1 MYQPE
6 NLNTRTP
13 EHLMIKTQNL
23 NFSYG
28 RRQILH
34 NVNLEVPVGSIFGFL
49 GPNGAGKTTTIKA
62 LLGLLRVKPG
72 MVNIFGKDICRE
84 RIAILQKTGN
94 MVEGPSLYDH
104 LSGYHNL
111 VLSCKLQNIP
121 INRVDEVLKTVDM
134 VQDAKRPVKQY
145 STGMKQRL
153 SLAVALLSK
162 PELLILDEPIN
173 GLDPSGIIEIRQL
186 LKNLN
191 QHENCTVF
199 LSSHILGEIEKLC
212 TDIAIINNGSLLYQG
227 NMQEFLHKTT
237 SANLFTIELNNPQA
251 GFAILSSHFPVVI
264 SNNMLVITLKEKS
277 DSAKAIRL
285 LVEAGCEVYRAEPAE
300 NDLEGSFLELLN
312 A

>member
-1 MYQPE
+1 LIIQTH
-6 NLNTRTP
+6 NLS
-13 EHLMIKTQNL
+13 
-23 NFSYG
+23 FSYS
-28 RRQILH
+28 RRPIL
-34 NVNLEVPVGSIFGFL
+34 NEVNLEVPAGSIFGFL

-72 MVNIFGKDICRE
+72 MVSIFGRDICND
-84 RIAILQKTGN
+84 RIAILEKTGN

-121 INRVDEVLKTVDM
+121 LNRVEAVLKTVDM

-153 SLAVALLSK
+153 SLAIALLSR

-173 GLDPSGIIEIRQL
+173 GLDPNGIIEIRQL

-191 QHENCTVF
+191 QNENCTVF

-212 TDIAIINNGSLLYQG
+212 TDIAIINKGSLLYQG
-227 NMQEFLHKTT
+227 NMQEFLHKKTT
-237 SANLFTIELNNPQA
+237 ANQYSIELNNPEE
-251 GFAILSSHFPVVI
+251 GFTALSAHFQVAISDR
-264 SNNMLVITLKEKS
+264 TLIINIKDKS
-277 DSAKAIRL
+277 DAAKAIRI
-285 LVEAGCEVYRAEPAE
+285 LVEAGFELYRAEPAE